1 MPRMMGAL
9 AYQQAARHRSVRDQ
23 EADVFRRVNAT
34 LRAALDGDAGAR
46 SLAVADN
53 NRLWLAVMDLLRD
66 PANLLPDPLRA
77 SILSVGHA
85 VRREMAEAKPD
96 FQFAIGVNEQV
107 AAGLAGG

>member
-1 MPRMMGAL
+1 MTGAL

-34 LRAALDGDAGAR
+34 LRAAEGGDALAR

-53 NRLWLAVMDLLRD
+53 GRLWLAVMDLVRD
-66 PANLLPDPLRA
+66 PANRLPAPLRA
-77 SILSVGHA
+77 SLLSVGHA
-85 VRREMAEAKPD
+85 VQREMAGATPD
-96 FQFAIGVNEQV
+96 FGFVIGVNEQI